1 MMAVVAEHA
10 PERAAAIT
18 TAILAH
24 FAGSQVYFP
33 MASRRAALRRQ
44 LQARA
49 AAGEDKQALAREY
62 GVSYSGLLRLLR
74 GE

>member
-10 PERAAAIT
+10 PERAGEITRAIM
-18 TAILAH
+18 AH
-24 FAGSQVYFP
+24 FGGSQVYFP
-33 MASRRAALRRQ
+33 MASRRAGMRGELRR
-44 LQARA
+44 RA
-49 AAGEDKQALAREY
+49 AAGEDKQVLAREY